1 MARKQVSGDSRSLRA
16 VLDNPAMPALI
27 QSLPAQELSLLCAR
41 IGPADA
47 LHIMALA
54 PVERLVQALEAS
66 VWKSPRPGVSEVF
79 DTRELLEWIW
89 AWLDIGEE
97 FTAQR
102 LAAVPDGDL
111 TLYLSNL
118 ATVTTAAMWGFERST
133 EIGDLERIYAPSHDE
148 TAYGSYVVRARRQE
162 DWEILRAALD
172 AMWSHAPGR
181 LLHLFAQLSGDE
193 SMLAPERDRE
203 SSNEDFVFARDS
215 DREGRGYV
223 TANGARAFLALASS
237 PLEELAALSEYD
249 LETRRYLAG
258 LARSLRA
265 DPQHAQEETTAVP
278 APDMSHLAALH
289 IALEEAGL
297 LEPPPAQLLLG
308 HEATSRQLPIVKL
321 LQALAGKDA
330 AGFDARSQEL
340 AYLGG
345 VLIAG
350 IAVEG
355 TALSPAQARSAAL
368 ATCNLG
374 LETLRSHAERLR
386 IDREPGLVRLF
397 LIGFSVL
404 STLPA
409 RVVQCFEQCFRAL
422 REAPTEPL
430 HEWLV

>member
-162 DWEILRAALD
+162 DWEI
-172 AMWSHAPGR
+172 
-181 LLHLFAQLSGDE
+181 
-193 SMLAPERDRE
+193 
-203 SSNEDFVFARDS
+203 
-215 DREGRGYV
+215 
-223 TANGARAFLALASS
+223 
-237 PLEELAALSEYD
+237 
-249 LETRRYLAG
+249 
-258 LARSLRA
+258 
-265 DPQHAQEETTAVP
+265 
-278 APDMSHLAALH
+278 
-289 IALEEAGL
+289 
-297 LEPPPAQLLLG
+297 
-308 HEATSRQLPIVKL
+308 
-321 LQALAGKDA
+321 
-330 AGFDARSQEL
+330 
-340 AYLGG
+340 
-345 VLIAG
+345 
-350 IAVEG
+350 
-355 TALSPAQARSAAL
+355 
-368 ATCNLG
+368 
-374 LETLRSHAERLR
+374 
-386 IDREPGLVRLF
+386 
-397 LIGFSVL
+397 
-404 STLPA
+404 
-409 RVVQCFEQCFRAL
+409 
-422 REAPTEPL
+422 
-430 HEWLV
+430 